1 MDDAMVTARMAAE
14 KKRRGASVLTRD
26 GLSASQAINLMYDR
40 LIDEGEADFLFS
52 SDARRATMR
61 NGLRLRGSRR
71 PDVEAIL
78 AFRRYDQGRG
88 EAGAAPRKGP
98 DVRWAD

>member
-40 LIDEGEADFLFS
+40 LLDEGEADFLFS
-52 SDARRATMR
+52 SDARPGDDAKWAAAARFVDALTSKRSSRFDDMTKAEVR
-61 NGLRLRGSRR
+61 RERLR
-71 PDVEAIL
+71 A
-78 AFRRYDQGRG
+78 
-88 EAGAAPRKGP
+88 KGLM
-98 DVRWAD
+98 

>member
-1 MDDAMVTARMAAE
+1 MVTARMAAE

-52 SDARRATMR
+52 SAVSYTHLTLPTKA
-61 NGLRLRGSRR
+61 
-71 PDVEAIL
+71 
-78 AFRRYDQGRG
+78 
-88 EAGAAPRKGP
+88 
-98 DVRWAD
+98 

>member
-40 LIDEGEADFLFS
+40 LIDEGEA
-52 SDARRATMR
+52 ARATMR
-61 NGLRLRGSRR
+61 NGLRLRGSST
-71 PDVEAIL
+71 P
-78 AFRRYDQGRG
+78 
-88 EAGAAPRKGP
+88 
-98 DVRWAD
+98 